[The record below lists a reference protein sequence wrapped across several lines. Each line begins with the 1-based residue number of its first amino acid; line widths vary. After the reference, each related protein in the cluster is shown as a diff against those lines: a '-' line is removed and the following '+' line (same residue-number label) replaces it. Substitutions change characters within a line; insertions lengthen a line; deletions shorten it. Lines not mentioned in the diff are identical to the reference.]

1 MSIYGHDLST
11 DFGRDNKDILYLE
24 NHTSFGREVS
34 EDVFQEYLAELQ
46 NDSVEEAVDVDEGHG
61 GKLRPVFIVL
71 MYSDSTF
78 SHTADKFVKNQKYW
92 HAAMGFGPSL
102 SRTYSFNFGEANANK
117 FKGGLSFESLEF
129 YKEEHPTGT
138 MEVSCI
144 FLTPARYRKLKDT
157 LDYYLR
163 NKEKTRYSFINLL
176 YSLFGHKT
184 KNGLKMNLV
193 CSTFVDTILRS
204 INVNV
209 TDKNKNTN
217 LTKPDDLR
225 ARHEK
230 QFKIYEGPI
239 PGYNVEKAHAKVNEL
254 SEDVNNDWFAVQKKE
269 EKKPEAKE
277 AKTKHVAESVLA
289 IFGENAEREREKLAM
304 P

>member
-1 MSIYGHDLST
+1 MSIYSHDLST
-11 DFGRDNKDILYLE
+11 DFGRDNENTLYLE
-24 NHTSFGREVS
+24 NHVSFGREVS
-34 EDVFQEYLAELQ
+34 NEILVEYMEELADVAGINE
-46 NDSVEEAVDVDEGHG
+46 VVDIDEGYG

-92 HAAMGFGPSL
+92 HAAIGFGPSL

-117 FKGGLSFESLEF
+117 IKGGLSFESLNF

-144 FLTPARYRKLKDT
+144 FLTPARYKKLKNT

-176 YSLFGHKT
+176 YSLFGKKT

-204 INVNV
+204 VNIAI
-209 TDKNKNTN
+209 TDQNKNTN

-225 ARHEK
+225 AKHEK

-239 PGYNVEKAHAKVNEL
+239 PGYNVEKAHAKINEL
-254 SEDVNNDWFAVQKKE
+254 SDDVNNDWFAETKSKEAKVPKTKEVKKE
-269 EKKPEAKE
+269 EPK
-277 AKTKHVAESVLA
+277 KHVAEA
-289 IFGENAEREREKLAM
+289 ALAM
-304 P
+304 FM